1 MNLDVLKGLDDQQK
15 VVVTSTEGRYLVL
28 AGAGSG
34 KSRSLTVRVAYI
46 LDQHLATPDNILV
59 VTFTNKAAREIKERI
74 TKATGLDSRSIWV
87 GTFHSICV
95 KILVAHGTRIGIPKG
110 FTIADEDDKYRELKN
125 LFAEKPDQETVY
137 NASDWISKAKEK
149 LLTPQDLRTNNV
161 LEMPDDIISL
171 YERYQNRL
179 SQIYA
184 LDFDDLVMR
193 TLQLLQMCPDVL
205 KHYQQRFKYVM
216 LDECQDSSPSNHR
229 FAELMSGGYGNLMLV
244 GKNIADSKPCE
255 PVHAGC
261 GESC

>member
-1 MNLDVLKGLDDQQK
+1 MDVLSGLDDQQK

-137 NASDWISKAKEK
+137 DASDWISKAKEK

-205 KHYQQRFKYVM
+205 SHYQKRFKYVM

-229 FAELMSGGYGNLMLV
+229 FAELMSGHYQNLMLV
-244 GKNIADSKPCE
+244 GKNIADFKPCE
-255 PVHAGC
+255 PVRAGC